1 MSDIEHIGIAV
12 EDLKKAAEI
21 FSDILGYEPA
31 GMESVPD
38 QKVEVVFFA
47 SDENPESGRIELLSS
62 TDPESPVGK
71 FLDKRGPGLH
81 HLALKVNDIEARLA
95 ELKSKDY
102 RLIDEKPRL
111 GAGGKKVAFIHPL
124 STGGILIE
132 LVER

>member
-62 TDPESPVGK
+62 TDPESPFGK